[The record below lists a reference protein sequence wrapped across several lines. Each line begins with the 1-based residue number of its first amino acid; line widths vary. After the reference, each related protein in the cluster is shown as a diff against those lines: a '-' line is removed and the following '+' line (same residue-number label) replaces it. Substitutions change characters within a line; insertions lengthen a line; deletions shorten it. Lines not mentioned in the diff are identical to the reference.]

1 MDEFLT
7 ATLRGLT
14 QGSVYVM
21 LGLGFVIVYRAT
33 QVVNLAMPALMIF
46 GAVITSMAGIGAGWP
61 FPLALLAGTLAAAA
75 LGMAVERTVMRPMV
89 GEPPFSATMVT
100 VGVLI
105 FMTQIVNKM
114 LGVNERN
121 IGLPLSDRADQF
133 NIGGVQTGTTPDGL
147 PIYQGGVT
155 IFHREIFQLAVVAVV
170 VAGLMTYLRRSRNG
184 IAMRAT
190 ALDQETA
197 LAQGVPVGQMFS
209 LSWLMA
215 GGLASIAGLFVAS
228 GAQGSFGRTSGLLA
242 LKALPA
248 IIVGGLDSIGG
259 AVIGGFIVGL
269 VESYAKTYQPAWLG
283 ANFDQ
288 VVPYVVMML
297 VLLVRPYGLFGTP
310 EVERV

>member
-7 ATLRGLT
+7 ATIRGLT

-33 QVVNLAMPALMIF
+33 EVINLAMPIIMVF
-46 GAVITSMAGIGAGWP
+46 GATITSMLVFAQSWN
-61 FPLALLAGTLAAAA
+61 FFLALLAG
-75 LGMAVERTVMRPMV
+75 MAVSALLGAVVERAVMRPMV

-105 FMTQIVNKM
+105 FLTQVVNK
-114 LGVNERN
+114 LIGVQDRQ
-121 IGLPLSDRADQF
+121 IGLPFRDRFDKI
-133 NIGGVQTGTTPDGL
+133 NVGGEQVGAAVDGA
-147 PIYQGGVT
+147 PNFTGGVT
-155 IFHREIFQLAVVAVV
+155 IFHRELLQLAVVAVV
-170 VAGLMTYLRRSRNG
+170 VVGLLTYLKRSRNG

-190 ALDQETA
+190 ASDQETA
-197 LAQGVPVGQMFS
+197 LAQGVPVGRMFS
-209 LSWLMA
+209 LSWVIA
-215 GGLASIAGLFVAS
+215 GGLAALAGSFVAAGQQ
-228 GAQGSFGRTSGLLA
+228 GAFGRTTFLLA

-248 IIVGGLDSIGG
+248 IIVGGLDSVVG
-259 AVIGGFIVGL
+259 AVVGGFAVGL
-269 VESYAKTYQPAWLG
+269 AESYTKAFQPEWLG

-288 VVPYVVMML
+288 VVPYVLMLL

>member
-7 ATLRGLT
+7 ATVRGLT

-21 LGLGFVIVYRAT
+21 LGLGFVIVFRAT
-33 QVVNLAMPALMIF
+33 KVINLAMPAIMIF
-46 GAVITSMAGIGAGWP
+46 GATITSMTVIGAGVP
-61 FPLALLAGTLAAAA
+61 FFLALGFGTAAAA
-75 LGMAVERTVMRPMV
+75 LLGMVIERTVMRPMV

-105 FMTQIVNKM
+105 LMTQIVNKM
-114 LGVNERN
+114 IGVNDRQ
-121 IGLPLSDRADQF
+121 IGLPFSDRSGQF
-133 NIGGVQTGTTPDGL
+133 NFGGTLAGETVDGL
-147 PIYQGGVT
+147 PIYDGGVT
-155 IFHREIFQLAVVAVV
+155 VFHREIFQLTVVAIVV
-170 VAGLMTYLRRSRNG
+170 VGLMAYLRRSRNG

-197 LAQGVPVGQMFS
+197 LAQGVPVGRMFS

-215 GGLASIAGLFVAS
+215 GGLASLAGLFVAS
-228 GAQGSFGRTSGLLA
+228 GAQGSFGRNTALLA

-259 AVIGGFIVGL
+259 AVVGGFAVGL
-269 VESYAKTYQPAWLG
+269 VEAYTKIYQPEWLG

-288 VVPYVVMML
+288 VAPYVLMML
-297 VLLVRPYGLFGTP
+297 VLLVRPYGIFGTP